1 MEKALI
7 NKIINF
13 SNVDGPG
20 NRLVIFFQGCP
31 FKCLYCHNPET
42 INLCLNCGECVKY
55 CPKKALKI
63 IDKKVIW
70 DDKSCVN
77 CDTCIKVCKHLSSP
91 KVKYYSVEELVKH
104 IKKVRPFIRGIT
116 VSGGE
121 CTNYK
126 DFILELFKEVKKLG
140 LTCLLDS
147 NGCYEY
153 KNMQDLIEISDG
165 VMLDVKS
172 YNNEF
177 HKEIIGKSNEVVI
190 SNMNYLLSKN
200 KLEEVRTVIL
210 PNEDDNNYFTV
221 DNVSKIIK
229 DKTRYKLIKYRYFG
243 VRKEGVDRF
252 GKVVVNDDYIEKYK
266 ELAIKNGC
274 NDVVIR

>member
-1 MEKALI
+1 M
-7 NKIINF
+7 
-13 SNVDGPG
+13 
-20 NRLVIFFQGCP
+20 
-31 FKCLYCHNPET
+31 
-42 INLCLNCGECVKY
+42 
-55 CPKKALKI
+55 
-63 IDKKVIW
+63 
-70 DDKSCVN
+70 
-77 CDTCIKVCKHLSSP
+77 SSP
-91 KVKYYSVEELVKH
+91 KVKYYSVEELVEH

-126 DFILELFKEVKKLG
+126 DFILELFKEVKNLG

-147 NGCYEY
+147 NGCYDY

-172 YNNEF
+172 YNNDF
-177 HKEIIGKSNEVVI
+177 HREIMGKSNEVVI
-190 SNMNYLLSKN
+190 SNLNYLLNKN

-252 GKVVVNDDYIEKYK
+252 GKVVVNDNYIEKYK

>member
-42 INLCLNCGECVKY
+42 INLCLNCGECVTH
-55 CPKKALKI
+55 CPRKALKI
-63 IDKKVIW
+63 INKKVIW
-70 DDKSCVN
+70 DDKSCIN

-91 KVKYYSVEELVKH
+91 KVKYYSVEELVEH
-104 IKKVRPFIRGIT
+104 IQKVRPFIRGIT

-126 DFILELFKEVKKLG
+126 DFILELFKEAKKLG

-147 NGCYEY
+147 NGCYDYE
-153 KNMQDLIEISDG
+153 NMQDLMEISDG

-172 YNNEF
+172 YSNDF

-190 SNMNYLLSKN
+190 SNLNYLLNKN

-229 DKTRYKLIKYRYFG
+229 DKSRYKLIKYRYFG

-252 GKVVVNDDYIEKYK
+252 GKVVVTDKYIEKYK
-266 ELAIKNGC
+266 ELAVKNGC

>member
-7 NKIINF
+7 SKIINF

-20 NRLVIFFQGCP
+20 NRLVIFFQGCL

-91 KVKYYSVEELVKH
+91 KVKYYFVEELVEH

-147 NGCYEY
+147 NGCYDY

-172 YNNEF
+172 YNNDF

-190 SNMNYLLSKN
+190 SNLNYLLNKN

-252 GKVVVNDDYIEKYK
+252 GKVVVNDNYIEKYK